1 MPQVQQQVSQNKS
14 TVVAPPAPAP
24 VRQVSN
30 QDRQQQLRQQTRD
43 ADYQAFLAQE
53 KKEHSNGNHM
63 SFLDRGWKGSRY
75 GTEHGKIPG
84 RIQQGP
90 DGQKETWAPGK
101 SNNGRQAT
109 AMPERGQRPEEVG
122 GMDWLHGD
130 ITNAS
135 VAVGTMED
143 GEMKAR
149 WYGKNDQ
156 QNDQFWSAT
165 KHVQAMGVIS
175 LVNSKRPDLDIDTLF
190 IREAGNPG
198 SAMNLHE
205 ALRKIV
211 SYDAGTDASN
221 GLAAS
226 LGRVQGAGREGNI
239 EKNTGH
245 DVEFR
250 GGYGAVYFQRPE
262 IVTAGGEVVATAP
275 AVQPAGQNMVAA
287 YDLTRMM
294 SMAAWHTR
302 LEPEKRL
309 PGAQWQSLESLLRAM
324 GQDSARYVDAA
335 IDRLGVKDQLE
346 NVVIATKLG
355 HGIRSATGKAETVYT
370 GMVEFTDKRSQ
381 PSRRRSVIFTLRGV
395 KKDPVE
401 LDARMAAEVTEL
413 MRRVL
418 EGSL

>member
-1 MPQVQQQVSQNKS
+1 
-14 TVVAPPAPAP
+14 
-24 VRQVSN
+24 
-30 QDRQQQLRQQTRD
+30 
-43 ADYQAFLAQE
+43 
-53 KKEHSNGNHM
+53 
-63 SFLDRGWKGSRY
+63 
-75 GTEHGKIPG
+75 
-84 RIQQGP
+84 
-90 DGQKETWAPGK
+90 
-101 SNNGRQAT
+101 
-109 AMPERGQRPEEVG
+109 
-122 GMDWLHGD
+122 MDWLHGD

-135 VAVGTMED
+135 VAVGTMEG

-175 LVNSKRPDLDIDTLF
+175 LINSRRPDLDIDTLF
-190 IREAGNPG
+190 IREAGKPG
-198 SAMNLHE
+198 SAMKLHD
-205 ALRKIV
+205 ALQKIV
-211 SYDAGTDASN
+211 SYDSGAGASN

-239 EKNTGH
+239 EQNTGH

-275 AVQPAGQNMVAA
+275 AAQPAGQNMVGA

-294 SMAAWHTR
+294 TMASWHTR

-381 PSRRRSVIFTLRGV
+381 PSLRRSVVFTLRGV

-413 MRRVL
+413 LRRVL
-418 EGSL
+418 EESL